1 MPLVFGDQQRAN
13 MQSKSGIIPDTI
25 KDVVVPILAEL
36 PAGSTAWM
44 TMNGPITRETLI
56 EEVQAS
62 SEIGQ
67 QFCTEL
73 LRVSRDLIARSAA
86 KEASYE
92 RVTAPSPDV
101 PTLEWLKSLTALVW
115 EGEGQYEADDF
126 TPLLSDEDI
135 ADYEKSGEVPS
146 LERVIECGQ
155 GTGDR
160 ILEIR
165 TADGELVYNGR
176 RAFEA
181 EMKAFKNDW
190 KP

>member
-1 MPLVFGDQQRAN
+1 
-13 MQSKSGIIPDTI
+13 MQTKSGIIPDTI
-25 KDVVVPILAEL
+25 KDVVVTTLSEL

-44 TMNGPITRETLI
+44 TMNGPITREALI

-62 SEIGQ
+62 SKLGQ

-73 LRVSRDLIARSAA
+73 LRVSRDLIARKAA
-86 KEASYE
+86 EEASYE
-92 RVTAPSPDV
+92 RATAPTPNE
-101 PTLEWLKSLTALVW
+101 PTLEWLKSLSVLIW
-115 EGEGQYEADDF
+115 EHEGHCEADNPA
-126 TPLLSDEDI
+126 PLLSEEDI
-135 ADYEKSGEVPS
+135 ADYEKSGRVPS
-146 LERVIECGQ
+146 LEQVIESGE

-176 RAFEA
+176 KAFEA
-181 EMKAFKNDW
+181 EMKAFRNDW